1 MTLPEPQLS
10 QEQLQEILTSAFGE
24 GVPIVDAVT
33 TDGVVVRY
41 QVNERNSRP
50 GGTLSGPTMMML
62 ADTAAWVAIM
72 SRVGPELLA
81 VTTSLTINFLR
92 KPSISDLVAEASLDK
107 LGRKLGVVSVRL
119 YSKDTRYLVA
129 TASVT
134 YARPS
139 QPDNFSGLSV

>member
-10 QEQLQEILTSAFGE
+10 KEQLQEILTSAFGE
-24 GVPIVDAVT
+24 GVPIVDAIT
-33 TDGVVVRY
+33 SDGVVVRY

-81 VTTSLTINFLR
+81 VTTGLTINFLR
-92 KPSISDLVAEASLDK
+92 KPSISDLVADATLDK

-119 YSKDTRYLVA
+119 YSKDTHNLVA

-139 QPDNFSGLSV
+139 

>member
-1 MTLPEPQLS
+1 
-10 QEQLQEILTSAFGE
+10 
-24 GVPIVDAVT
+24 
-33 TDGVVVRY
+33 
-41 QVNERNSRP
+41 
-50 GGTLSGPTMMML
+50 MMML

-107 LGRKLGVVSVRL
+107 LGRKLGVISVRL
-119 YSKDTRYLVA
+119 YSQDTRDLVA

-139 QPDNFSGLSV
+139 

>member
-1 MTLPEPQLS
+1 MSAPEPVLTAA
-10 QEQLQEILTSAFGE
+10 QLQAILTESFGD
-24 GVPIVDAVT
+24 GVPIVDGIT
-33 TDGVVVRY
+33 NDGVVVRY
-41 QVNERNSRP
+41 VVGERNSRP
-50 GGTLSGPTMMML
+50 GGTVSGPTMMML

-92 KPSISDLVAEASLDK
+92 KPAIDDLVAEATLDK

-119 YSKDTRYLVA
+119 FSEGSRDLVA

-139 QPDNFSGLSV
+139 

>member
-1 MTLPEPQLS
+1 MTLPQPQLS
-10 QEQLQEILTSAFGE
+10 KEQLQEILASSFGE
-24 GVPIVDAVT
+24 GVPVVDAIT
-33 TDGVVVRY
+33 NDGVVVRY

-92 KPSISDLVAEASLDK
+92 KPSISDLIAEASLDK

-119 YSKDTRYLVA
+119 YSSNTLELVA

-139 QPDNFSGLSV
+139 

>member
-1 MTLPEPQLS
+1 M
-10 QEQLQEILTSAFGE
+10 QEILSSSFGE
-24 GVPIVDAVT
+24 GVPIVDEVT
-33 TDGVVVRY
+33 SDGVTVRY
-41 QVNERNSRP
+41 LVNERNARP

-92 KPSISDLVAEASLDK
+92 KPSISDLVAEATLDK

-119 YSKDTRYLVA
+119 YSSDTRDLVA
-129 TASVT
+129 TSSVT

-139 QPDNFSGLSV
+139 

>member
-1 MTLPEPQLS
+1 VSLPEPQLS
-10 QEQLQEILTSAFGE
+10 REQLQEILTVSFGE
-24 GVPIVDAVT
+24 GVPLVDEVT
-33 TDGVVVRY
+33 GDGVTVRY
-41 QVNERNSRP
+41 QVNERNARP

-119 YSKDTRYLVA
+119 YSEDSRDLVA

-139 QPDNFSGLSV
+139 

>member
-1 MTLPEPQLS
+1 
-10 QEQLQEILTSAFGE
+10 
-24 GVPIVDAVT
+24 
-33 TDGVVVRY
+33 
-41 QVNERNSRP
+41 
-50 GGTLSGPTMMML
+50 MMML

-92 KPSISDLVAEASLDK
+92 KPSISDLVAEATLDK

-119 YSKDTRYLVA
+119 YSQDSHDLVA

-139 QPDNFSGLSV
+139 

>member
-1 MTLPEPQLS
+1 VTLPQPQLS
-10 QEQLQEILTSAFGE
+10 KEQLQEILASSFGE
-24 GVPIVDAVT
+24 GVPVVDAIT
-33 TDGVVVRY
+33 NDGVVVRY

-92 KPSISDLVAEASLDK
+92 KPSISDLIAEASLDK

-119 YSKDTRYLVA
+119 YSSNTRELVA

-139 QPDNFSGLSV
+139 

>member
-1 MTLPEPQLS
+1 MALPEPQLS
-10 QEQLQEILTSAFGE
+10 LEQLQEILTSSFGD
-24 GVPIVDAVT
+24 GVPLVEALT
-33 TDGVVVRY
+33 PEGVVVRY
-41 QVNERNSRP
+41 LVSERNSRP

-107 LGRKLGVVSVRL
+107 LGRKLGVISVRL
-119 YSKDTRYLVA
+119 YSEGSRDLVA

-139 QPDNFSGLSV
+139 

>member
-1 MTLPEPQLS
+1 MTLPEAQLS
-10 QEQLQEILTSAFGE
+10 KDQLQEILASSFGE
-24 GVPIVDAVT
+24 GVPIVDAIT
-33 TDGVVVRY
+33 DDGVIVRY

-119 YSKDTRYLVA
+119 YSEGTRDLVA

-139 QPDNFSGLSV
+139 

>member
-1 MTLPEPQLS
+1 MSLPEPQLS
-10 QEQLQEILTSAFGE
+10 TEQLQEILTSSFGD

-33 TDGVVVRY
+33 SDGVIVRY

-92 KPSISDLVAEASLDK
+92 KPAISDLVAEASLDK
-107 LGRKLGVVSVRL
+107 LGRKLGMVSVRL
-119 YSKDTRYLVA
+119 FSQAGHELVA

-139 QPDNFSGLSV
+139 

>member
-1 MTLPEPQLS
+1 MSAPEPVLTAA
-10 QEQLQEILTSAFGE
+10 QLQGILTESFGD
-24 GVPIVDAVT
+24 GVPIVDCIT

-41 QVNERNSRP
+41 VVGERNSRP
-50 GGTLSGPTMMML
+50 GGTVSGPTMMML

-92 KPSISDLVAEASLDK
+92 KPAIADLVAEATLDK

-119 YSKDTRYLVA
+119 FSEGSRDLVA

-139 QPDNFSGLSV
+139 

>member
-1 MTLPEPQLS
+1 MSVPEPVLTTAA
-10 QEQLQEILTSAFGE
+10 LQAILTESFGD
-24 GVPIVDAVT
+24 GVPIVDSLT
-33 TDGVVVRY
+33 DDGVIVRY
-41 QVNERNSRP
+41 EVGERNSRP
-50 GGTLSGPTMMML
+50 GGTVSGPTMMML

-92 KPSISDLVAEASLDK
+92 KPAIADLVAEATLDK

-119 YSKDTRYLVA
+119 YSHGSRELVA

-139 QPDNFSGLSV
+139 